1 MLVVRVF
8 VICAY
13 TRLPFIFA
21 MAISSKLDLYNF
33 KSSSRMSTEWHLQCD
48 AYAFYVYSKVVNL
61 LPMLQVQEISNLVVL
76 LTSFCCRFLY
86 DNNFNGTIPESL
98 TLPSLLHL

>member
-1 MLVVRVF
+1 MLVVTVRVS
-8 VICAY
+8 ICAY

-33 KSSSRMSTEWHLQCD
+33 KSSSRMSTGVALQCD

-61 LPMLQVQEISNLVVL
+61 LPMLQVQEISNFDVL
-76 LTSFCCRFLY
+76 LTVPPFVAGSSMT
-86 DNNFNGTIPESL
+86 TI
-98 TLPSLLHL
+98 